1 MLGKLAVGEIAVGEV
16 MTGEIVLG
24 KLRWGNDLTP
34 KKHFKLKK
42 ISKLLVKTIFFII
55 TTLLDS
61 TVSWFSSHRVSR
73 LLLILTKF
81 KEFEHDLGA
90 SRNEVPMYG
99 SHPRTLNFIPGG
111 KVKFNT
117 CSLGKENWT
126 KILTHIF

>member
-1 MLGKLAVGEIAVGEV
+1 MQIIKVKPNEKKG
-16 MTGEIVLG
+16 
-24 KLRWGNDLTP
+24 WGSLCPPTLVVYFGL